1 MSGTTRRQAL
11 DVQRAQRDPAPPR
24 RPHAAIWP
32 RSIDVAW
39 ASIGRD
45 DVLPG
50 ELVFNRAD
58 STLVYRK
65 GDDTLYKWANDG
77 TRSI

>member
-1 MSGTTRRQAL
+1 
-11 DVQRAQRDPAPPR
+11 
-24 RPHAAIWP
+24 
-32 RSIDVAW
+32 VAW

-50 ELVFNRAD
+50 ELVFNRSD

-65 GDDTLYKWANDG
+65 GDDTLYKWTNDG
-77 TRSI
+77 TRAI